1 MSKYISHYFDRLSD
15 KTADWLGSTE
25 SILIH
30 TVLFVGIFSLRIF
43 DVPLEE
49 ILLMLTTAVSLEAI
63 YLAIF
68 IQRAVNKQSIKLE
81 HAIDKIIQNVSEN
94 LEQPLDEV
102 VGEIRQTVLE
112 THRALTKTV
121 SEESD
126 QVVREVGQ
134 KVELETDDL
143 EISLKN

>member
-1 MSKYISHYFDRLSD
+1 MSKYIGRYFDRLSD
-15 KTADWLGSTE
+15 KTAEWLGSTE
-25 SILIH
+25 SILLH
-30 TVLFVGIFSLRIF
+30 TILFIGIFALRISGT
-43 DVPLEE
+43 PLEE
-49 ILLMLTTAVSLEAI
+49 ILLILTTAVSLEAI

-68 IQRAVNKQSIKLE
+68 IQRAVNKQTLKLE
-81 HAIDKIIQNVSEN
+81 SAIEKIINNVSEN

-121 SEESD
+121 SDESD

-134 KVELETDDL
+134 KVELETDGL